1 LDKKYILS
9 KILQMKTLTKKEKMM
24 KRMLMTI
31 AVLVMISSLLMA
43 QGYSGGD
50 GSEGNPYQI
59 ANEADLIYLSKTSG
73 DWDKH
78 FKQTASISFNADE
91 SKVDWDGDGSLE
103 HPGDDAA
110 GWSPIGNS
118 TTNFTGDYNGQNF
131 TINNLYINRTATEYV
146 GLFGYV
152 YGSVIQNIG
161 LNDVN
166 ITGNAHTG
174 GLLGYSS
181 NSSTITN
188 CFSTGSVSGSGNYVG
203 GLIGES
209 GSSTMNNSYSTSTV
223 TGVQRIGGL
232 IGESTSSTIE
242 KSYSTGS
249 VSGENM
255 MGGFVGFNDGSSSLS
270 NCYSLGNVTRT
281 SKSGLANGGFVGQ
294 FYSGTITNCYSK
306 GSVTYDGSV
315 VNNEGFAGWVSGAEG
330 STQTFSNCFWDEETS
345 GSSSSDGEGAEL
357 VGETTANMKTLA
369 TFTGVGWDFTDI
381 WAMSSS
387 ISFGGYPTLKWTGG
401 YAEAPTSNQI
411 ASLANLVYVAENSSR
426 WSASYTQTSDINMW
440 TTPSWDDGKGWTP
453 IGNSTNQFTGSY
465 DGGENAVI
473 NLYINR
479 TTGDYQGLFG
489 HVKKSTTDL
498 TIANL
503 SVNDA
508 SITAKAYL
516 GVLAG
521 KMDGGVT
528 VSNCS
533 SSGTINSTSQAAGG
547 LIGLIDYVTISNS
560 FSSVNVNSEYERV
573 GGLVGTSWGASTT
586 RSVIEKCYATGNVQ
600 GSNSV
605 GGLIGISDYSTISN
619 CYATGDVS
627 RIATANSAN
636 VAFAS
641 FLGDEGSSVARSTID
656 KSYAT
661 GSVYYAGAAAPTNK
675 GFAGR
680 SDVGNANTAYTN
692 NFFDNQASNQS
703 SATGATAK
711 TTAEMKNSSTTN
723 NIYLLAGWDF
733 KGESANGSDE
743 IWNIGNDRND
753 GYPYLNWQYSLD
765 DASLPVTLV
774 SFTGKAIKAGVVL
787 EWETSAEIENA
798 GFVIRRQEAGGRN
811 QEEDNYELPIT
822 NYDNDPNTLADHGTG
837 LPLLESL
844 SRDFGRVGGS
854 LIASYLTDNSLV
866 GAGSVTKST
875 HYSFTDSKVEAGK
888 TYVYTLSDVDFSG
901 KETVLAEAK
910 VQVKVKGAII
920 ADNYQLMPV
929 YPNPFNASFT
939 VPFFLNE
946 AMTVKVSLYNIQ
958 GQQVMTI
965 LQNELNAGDYAYQV
979 NAENLSSGVYFVNV
993 ELSGTSA
1000 PLSDRKSHTQK
1011 IVLMK

>member
-24 KRMLMTI
+24 KKMLMTI

-59 ANEADLIYLSKTSG
+59 ANEADLIYLSQHS
-73 DWDKH
+73 DNWDNH

-91 SKVDWDGDGSLE
+91 SQVDWDGDGVADGAS
-103 HPGDDAA
+103 PA

-281 SKSGLANGGFVGQ
+281 SESGLANGGFVGQ

-357 VGETTANMKTLA
+357 VGENTANMKTLA
-369 TFTGVGWDFTDI
+369 TFTGV
-381 WAMSSS
+381 
-387 ISFGGYPTLKWTGG
+387 
-401 YAEAPTSNQI
+401 
-411 ASLANLVYVAENSSR
+411 
-426 WSASYTQTSDINMW
+426 
-440 TTPSWDDGKGWTP
+440 SWDIVSGYD
-453 IGNSTNQFTGSY
+453 TNH
-465 DGGENAVI
+465 I
-473 NLYINR
+473 WNLE
-479 TTGDYQGLFG
+479 
-489 HVKKSTTDL
+489 
-498 TIANL
+498 
-503 SVNDA
+503 
-508 SITAKAYL
+508 
-516 GVLAG
+516 
-521 KMDGGVT
+521 
-528 VSNCS
+528 
-533 SSGTINSTSQAAGG
+533 SG
-547 LIGLIDYVTISNS
+547 
-560 FSSVNVNSEYERV
+560 VNS
-573 GGLVGTSWGASTT
+573 
-586 RSVIEKCYATGNVQ
+586 
-600 GSNSV
+600 
-605 GGLIGISDYSTISN
+605 
-619 CYATGDVS
+619 
-627 RIATANSAN
+627 
-636 VAFAS
+636 
-641 FLGDEGSSVARSTID
+641 
-656 KSYAT
+656 
-661 GSVYYAGAAAPTNK
+661 
-675 GFAGR
+675 
-680 SDVGNANTAYTN
+680 
-692 NFFDNQASNQS
+692 
-703 SATGATAK
+703 
-711 TTAEMKNSSTTN
+711 
-723 NIYLLAGWDF
+723 
-733 KGESANGSDE
+733 
-743 IWNIGNDRND
+743 
-753 GYPYLNWQYSLD
+753 GYPYLSWAKTVDQ
-765 DASLPVTLV
+765 SLPVTLA
-774 SFTGKAIKAGVVL
+774 SFTGKASKAGVVL
-787 EWETSAEIENA
+787 EWETSAEIENS
-798 GFVIRRQEAGGRN
+798 GFVIYRSEENSPRPPLRGGVESAADHWTNSPSLEGAGGV
-811 QEEDNYELPIT
+811 
-822 NYDNDPNTLADHGTG
+822 
-837 LPLLESL
+837 LL
-844 SRDFGRVGGS
+844 
-854 LIASYLTDNSLV
+854 ASYLTTNALV
-866 GAGSVTKST
+866 GQGCVTKST
-875 HYSFTDSKVEAGK
+875 HYTFTDNKVEAGK
-888 TYVYTLSDVDFSG
+888 NYVYTLSDVSFSG
-901 KETVLAEAK
+901 KETELGSVTLSRYSRDSGSAIVAE
-910 VQVKVKGAII
+910 
-920 ADNYQLMPV
+920 NYTLMPV

-939 VPFFLNE
+939 VPFSLNE
-946 AMTVKVSLYNIQ
+946 AMNVKISLYNIQ

-965 LQNELNAGDYAYQV
+965 LQSELNAGDYAYQV
-979 NAENLSSGVYFVNV
+979 NADNLGSGVYLVKTQLTV
-993 ELSGTSA
+993 TDLTVTERSRSDQGR
-1000 PLSDRKSHTQK
+1000 SDRRSHTQK